1 MRREKRPAFFS
12 PAAKQPTVILTNYI
26 HFDGIGDFNHLLD
39 IMEAFMPFATQLG
52 IKVVPLVLCL
62 REKRQTVVN
71 NIKERC
77 PGLQPFIFT
86 VNARY
91 PPDLIPLFEEFVG
104 SSNKLQKMLNR
115 ALSIFQIS
123 TALTKEQKDFLLK
136 FCQPNIP
143 IVNISE
149 QAGLR
154 TTAMFSVMSR
164 VGERDRPVSDLKN
177 INDRWMGLENKP
189 YCYGVKIKA
198 PLVMTK
204 AEAILALE
212 NTDFMRVLL
221 GHSDPQSTPSE
232 ETVTA
237 FLRSN
242 QLIPAYLQ
250 SQDSIMKFIY
260 FCLQQ
265 PSLAGS
271 SDLTFYINNYNNFF
285 HPRCKMEFT
294 QELEASHVRLS
305 TTRVLENEIMVP
317 IFEAIFINHPHFKH
331 LKDLGIASIEI
342 NSNGSSRTI
351 VLDSEDSTSNKRT
364 IRILTDFNLN
374 DHDYD
379 YLFHIASSV
388 VGFSGDNTLEKA
400 LSHDKLPV
408 LQSEEKYTFERGM
421 QALGQL
427 AKNYLPEI
435 SPAVQE
441 DFEKFFTRRNMRLD
455 DPSKWPE
462 LLSIDL
468 TSLLEQ
474 WQRVTAELRVKNNL
488 YTNLDHIFYEALL
501 HMSAA
506 KGDITLLDLIYEQ
519 FPKIDLN
526 IPNKLGKT
534 VQTIAAESGHENY
547 LQELSRLVDVQ
558 NTTAMEIEKK
568 VVL

>member
-1 MRREKRPAFFS
+1 MSREKRPVFF
-12 PAAKQPTVILTNYI
+12 PTAAKQPTVILTNYI

-39 IMEAFMPFATQLG
+39 IMEAFMPLTTQLG
-52 IKVVPLVLCL
+52 IRVVPLVLCL
-62 REKRQTVVN
+62 SEKRQMVVN
-71 NIKERC
+71 KIEERC

-86 VNARY
+86 VDGRY
-91 PPDLIPLFEEFVG
+91 PPDLIPLFEEFVA
-104 SSNKLQKMLNR
+104 SNNKLQKMLNG

-123 TALTKEQKDFLLK
+123 TAITKEQKDLLLK

-154 TTAMFSVMSR
+154 TTAMFSVMSQ
-164 VGERDRPVSDLKN
+164 VDERDRPVSALKN
-177 INDRWMGLENKP
+177 INDRWMGLEDKT

-198 PLVMTK
+198 PLEMNK
-204 AEAILALE
+204 AEAILTLE

-232 ETVTA
+232 ETATE
-237 FLRSN
+237 FLRTN

-250 SQDSIMKFIY
+250 SQMSIMKFIY
-260 FCLQQ
+260 FCLEQ

-271 SDLTFYINNYNNFF
+271 SDLTFYINNYDNLF

-305 TTRVLENEIMVP
+305 ATRVIEDEILVP
-317 IFEAIFINHPHFKH
+317 LFEALLIQDPHFHH

-342 NSNGSSRTI
+342 NSNGNSRTM
-351 VLDSEDSTSNKRT
+351 VLDSAGSTSPKRT

-388 VGFSGDNTLEKA
+388 VGVSGDNTLEKA

-421 QALGQL
+421 QALCQL
-427 AKNYLPEI
+427 AQDYLPDI
-435 SPAVQE
+435 SAAVQE
-441 DFEKFFTRRNMRLD
+441 DLERFFTRKNMRLD
-455 DPSKWPE
+455 KPSHWSE
-462 LLSIDL
+462 LLAIDL
-468 TSLLEQ
+468 AILLEH

-488 YTNLDHIFYEALL
+488 YHNLDHIFYEALL

-506 KGDITLLDLIYEQ
+506 KGDIALLDLIYEY
-519 FPKIDLN
+519 FPKIDFT
-526 IPNKLGKT
+526 IPNKLGNT
-534 VQTIAAESGHENY
+534 VQTIAAENGHENY
-547 LQELSRLVDVQ
+547 LQELSRLVGVQ
-558 NTTAMEIEKK
+558 NTRAMEIEKK